1 MDVTQ
6 TPISFPEPAIFLRR
20 LLDENEGSG
29 KDQFLADPD
38 WLSEMQYNTISP
50 LFANYSFSSSMRR
63 KKLAGLLKSSV
74 RADVRCVCGC
84 FLGGNHIAWENRR
97 LSSRA

>member
-6 TPISFPEPAIFLRR
+6 TPISFPEPANFLRC

-38 WLSEMQYNTISP
+38 WLSEMQCNIRYLRIIR
-50 LFANYSFSSSMRR
+50 FRR
-63 KKLAGLLKSSV
+63 ACAV
-74 RADVRCVCGC
+74 R
-84 FLGGNHIAWENRR
+84 
-97 LSSRA
+97 S